1 MPLKPRLTQILWLSS
16 HRSTDSLNPGRHD
29 RPVSLS
35 HRLEATPEGQD
46 KVKGD
51 TALEFVVG
59 CRLVIDPRVNKVKNV
74 RPSEKGE
81 LLGDSM

>member
-1 MPLKPRLTQILWLSS
+1 M
-16 HRSTDSLNPGRHD
+16 
-29 RPVSLS
+29 
-35 HRLEATPEGQD
+35 
-46 KVKGD
+46 KGD